1 MEYVVLIPA
10 YKPDMRLVSLVDE
23 LLAAELPVLVVD
35 DGSQPEQKPV
45 FDALAE
51 RGIEVLR
58 HAVNQGKGRAMKTGF
73 NYLLLN
79 HPELK
84 GVVTADCDGQHT
96 TRDILSVVN
105 ALREHPNDMIIGARK
120 FTGKVPMKSLLGN
133 KITCGIFWFATGI
146 RITDTQTGLRGFPM
160 NTLERMMRLPGERY
174 ELEMNMLL
182 ALKDLNIHHTEVPIE
197 TIYIDNNS
205 GSHFNPLR
213 DGLRI
218 FKQIITYMCSSLASW
233 AVDYGVYIL
242 LLLLPL
248 GLAEATCHV
257 IARICSSLLNFKINQ
272 KAVFHVKSGKREFI
286 MYIAMVVIA
295 LGIGTPLLALLTNI
309 GWNALIAKIC
319 VDLLLFFFNYL
330 VQREV
335 IFHRRH

>member
-73 NYLLLN
+73 NYLLL
-79 HPELK
+79 K
-84 GVVTADCDGQHT
+84 SSRAQRRGDCRLRWPAY

-133 KITCGIFWFATGI
+133 KITCGIFWFCDGYTH
-146 RITDTQTGLRGFPM
+146 
-160 NTLERMMRLPGERY
+160 NRY
-174 ELEMNMLL
+174 ADRAARVPDEYAGAHDAPARR
-182 ALKDLNIHHTEVPIE
+182 AL
-197 TIYIDNNS
+197 
-205 GSHFNPLR
+205 
-213 DGLRI
+213 
-218 FKQIITYMCSSLASW
+218 
-233 AVDYGVYIL
+233 
-242 LLLLPL
+242 
-248 GLAEATCHV
+248 
-257 IARICSSLLNFKINQ
+257 
-272 KAVFHVKSGKREFI
+272 
-286 MYIAMVVIA
+286 
-295 LGIGTPLLALLTNI
+295 
-309 GWNALIAKIC
+309 
-319 VDLLLFFFNYL
+319 
-330 VQREV
+330 
-335 IFHRRH
+335 

>member
-272 KAVFHVKSGKREFI
+272 KAVFRVKSGKREFI

-335 IFHRRH
+335 IFPRRH

>member
-96 TRDILSVVN
+96 R
-105 ALREHPNDMIIGARK
+105 
-120 FTGKVPMKSLLGN
+120 
-133 KITCGIFWFATGI
+133 AT
-146 RITDTQTGLRGFPM
+146 
-160 NTLERMMRLPGERY
+160 Y
-174 ELEMNMLL
+174 S
-182 ALKDLNIHHTEVPIE
+182 A
-197 TIYIDNNS
+197 
-205 GSHFNPLR
+205 
-213 DGLRI
+213 
-218 FKQIITYMCSSLASW
+218 W
-233 AVDYGVYIL
+233 
-242 LLLLPL
+242 
-248 GLAEATCHV
+248 
-257 IARICSSLLNFKINQ
+257 
-272 KAVFHVKSGKREFI
+272 
-286 MYIAMVVIA
+286 
-295 LGIGTPLLALLTNI
+295 
-309 GWNALIAKIC
+309 
-319 VDLLLFFFNYL
+319 
-330 VQREV
+330 
-335 IFHRRH
+335 